1 VTARPIAA
9 ACAALLLGA
18 TPAPSLAQRGVP
30 RGAAPA
36 PRAPPETGSTSAKID
51 GLRRYGRTL
60 TQSGRFDEAIRTY
73 QRLLAMV
80 PGDAEALGR
89 LGQLEAWVGRYDE
102 AIVHYREALAR
113 RPGDAGLQSDLADT
127 LTWAKRLDEAER
139 LYDEVLAKR
148 QDHHEALK
156 GLVRVRLLR
165 GDAAGATPVLE
176 RALRRYPQDVD
187 LLRDQARLLSQ
198 LGKLDQAVGAIEA
211 ALRIAPGDLEARRLL
226 AETHERR
233 KDWPAAIESWS
244 EVTRLDP
251 ESAPAQ
257 VALGRAYLAQ
267 GRLPAAREHAVLA
280 QRMSPSD
287 EGANKLMAALD
298 REGVLSPLRATAEW
312 LELLVH
318 AALLPLLL
326 LVSKRVRH
334 SLRRRPWAHFLAV
347 WMVPAA
353 IVANV
358 TTFMLAPWLARWTDP
373 RILEAG
379 TEVLIITGLAVALL
393 AVLRQEP
400 TLPEFAGQVVLAI
413 GAHPDDIELGCAG
426 FILKLKASG
435 AQVHGLTLTR
445 GERGTD
451 RPGAR
456 PEEGARAA
464 RFLGLDGLTILDL
477 PDAGLQDR
485 IGDVKAAIEAKV
497 KELRPS
503 MVLTHSDV
511 DVHGDHRTVHAATRE
526 AARGVPTV
534 LCYEDVSTT
543 ERFQPNLFVDI
554 SQYLDDHLRA
564 CALHATQSQRTYMDP
579 DVIKGRAA
587 HRGLQGGAQYALA
600 YRSMVLV
607 R

>member
-1 VTARPIAA
+1 MPRRSRAA
-9 ACAALLLGA
+9 SLVVLLLGA
-18 TPAPSLAQRGVP
+18 APAPVVAQRGAP
-30 RGAAPA
+30 RGAAPVLTA
-36 PRAPPETGSTSAKID
+36 PTEAGSPSVKVE

-60 TQSGRFDEAIRTY
+60 TQAGRFEDAILAYR
-73 QRLLAMV
+73 RLLTLV
-80 PGDAEALGR
+80 PGDAEALGQ
-89 LGQLEAWVGRYDE
+89 LGQLQAWLGRYDE
-102 AIVHYREALAR
+102 AIVNYREAMAR
-113 RPGDAGLQSDLADT
+113 RPGDASLQSDLADT
-127 LTWAKRLDEAER
+127 LAWAKRLDEAER
-139 LYDEVLAKR
+139 LYDEVLAR
-148 QDHHEALK
+148 RPDHHEALK

-165 GDAAGATPVLE
+165 GDAAGAAPALE
-176 RALRRYPQDVD
+176 RALRLYPLDVD
-187 LLRDQARLLSQ
+187 LHRDQARLLSQ
-198 LGKLDQAVGAIEA
+198 QGQLDRALEAVQA
-211 ALRIAPGDLEARRLL
+211 ALRIAPGDLEARRLM
-226 AETHERR
+226 AETQQRL
-233 KDWPAAIESWS
+233 KDWPAAIEAWS

-251 ESAPAQ
+251 ESASAH

-280 QRMSPSD
+280 QRMSPND
-287 EGANKLMAALD
+287 EGASQLMAALD
-298 REGVLSPLRATAEW
+298 REGLFSPLRGTAEW
-312 LELLVH
+312 LEFLVH
-318 AALLPLLL
+318 AALLPLLF

-334 SLRRRPWAHFLAV
+334 SLRRRPWAHLLAV
-347 WMVPAA
+347 WLVPAA
-353 IVANV
+353 LVANV
-358 TTFMLAPWLARWTDP
+358 TTFLLAPWLIRWIDP
-373 RILEAG
+373 RTLEAG
-379 TEVLIITGLAVALL
+379 TEVMIIAGLAVALL
-393 AVLRQEP
+393 GVLKHEP

-445 GERGTD
+445 GERGTE
-451 RPGAR
+451 RPEAR

-526 AARGVPTV
+526 GARGVPTV

-543 ERFQPNLFVDI
+543 EHFQPNLFVDI

-564 CALHATQSQRTYMDP
+564 CALHQTQARRSYMDP
-579 DVIKGRAA
+579 EVIKGRAA

-600 YRSMVLV
+600 YRSLVLV

>member
-30 RGAAPA
+30 RGDAPA
-36 PRAPPETGSTSAKID
+36 PPAPSETGSPSAKID

-60 TQSGRFDEAIRTY
+60 TQAGRFDEAIRAY

-80 PGDAEALGR
+80 PGDAEVLGR

-148 QDHHEALK
+148 PDHHEALK

-176 RALRRYPQDVD
+176 RALRRYPRDVD
-187 LLRDQARLLSQ
+187 LLRDQARLFSQ
-198 LGKLDQAVGAIEA
+198 LGKLDQAVGAVEA

-251 ESAPAQ
+251 DSASAH

-318 AALLPLLL
+318 AALVPLLL

-347 WMVPAA
+347 WVVPAA
-353 IVANV
+353 ITLNVA
-358 TTFMLAPWLARWTDP
+358 TFLLAPWLARWTDP

-451 RPGAR
+451 RPEAR
-456 PEEGARAA
+456 PEESARAA
-464 RFLGLDGLTILDL
+464 RFLGLDGLTVLDL

-485 IGDVKAAIEAKV
+485 VGDVKAAIEAKV
-497 KELRPS
+497 KALRPS
-503 MVLTHSDV
+503 IVLTHSDV
-511 DVHGDHRTVHAATRE
+511 DVHGDHRAVHAATRE

-579 DVIKGRAA
+579 EVIKGRAA